1 MEPIPPEAL
10 LANVSPDRQA
20 VANELRRL
28 VKRAVPTSVERVRAG
43 WGLIGYDLPV
53 GRRTRFFA
61 WVWPQAEH
69 VHLGFVNG
77 MLIDDPG
84 SLLSGDGVTKQARW
98 LTVTRLEE
106 IHGPAFE
113 ELVRAAAAIAGMSRS
128 ELIARKVDREE
139 RAAGESGD

>member
-1 MEPIPPEAL
+1 MPPEAL
-10 LANVSPDRQA
+10 LANVSPDRQE

-43 WGLIGYDLPV
+43 WGLIGYDVPV

-77 MLIDDPG
+77 MLMDDPDG
-84 SLLSGDGVTKQARW
+84 LLSGDGVTKQARW
-98 LTVTRLEE
+98 LTVTRLDEVD
-106 IHGPAFE
+106 GPAFE
-113 ELVRAAAAIAGMSRS
+113 ELVRAAAAVAGMSRS
-128 ELIARKVDREE
+128 ELIAAKVDREE
-139 RAAGESGD
+139 RAAAESRN